1 MLDLIHDSLMDAY
14 ISARHNKPVKAR
26 YHLMRAAGFIRMM
39 PKNQVLVDT
48 YESIHASMEDIR
60 DDWGLLRDVLMEDI
74 AADLAV
80 IYEERQNRDYRRRA

>member
-14 ISARHNKPVKAR
+14 ISARHNRPVKAR
-26 YHLMRAAGFIRMM
+26 YHLMRAAGFIRIT

-48 YESIHASMEDIR
+48 YESIHAAMEDIR

-80 IYEERQNRDYRRRA
+80 IYEERQDRDYRRRA

>member
-39 PKNQVLVDT
+39 PQTEVLSDT
-48 YESIHASMEDIR
+48 MKSIHCTSEDIR
-60 DDWGLLRDVLMEDI
+60 DEWSLLRDVLMEDI

-80 IYEERQNRDYRRRA
+80 IYEERQDRHYRRRA